1 MKRVLLVVFMGL
13 TLLFTQSSYLKAQE
27 SVIEDGKT
35 VKFDYTLTVEGQM
48 VDTSADRGPLEYKH
62 GAKMIVTGLE
72 KELVGLKPG
81 DKKVVTVTPEEGYG
95 AVDPNAVVEFPKS
108 KLALDEEVRVGMVL
122 TLPTESG
129 RQYSGVVIEVKE
141 ETFVIN
147 FNHPL
152 AGRELV
158 FDVEIVEVQ

>member
-1 MKRVLLVVFMGL
+1 MKKLWVVALMGL
-13 TLLFTQSSYLKAQE
+13 SLCLCVSPLKAE
-27 SVIEDGKT
+27 DAVIEEGKS
-35 VKFDYTLTVEGQM
+35 VKFDYTLKVEEQL
-48 VDTSADRGPLEYKH
+48 VDKSEGRGPLEYVH
-62 GAKMIVTGLE
+62 GKNMIVKGLE
-72 KELVGLKPG
+72 KELVGLKVG

-95 AVDPNAVVEFPKS
+95 AVDPNAIVEFPKE
-108 KLALDEEVRVGMVL
+108 KLAIDQEVKVGMVL

-129 RQYSGVVIEVKE
+129 KKYSGVVIEVKE

-158 FDVEIVEVQ
+158 FDVEIVEVK